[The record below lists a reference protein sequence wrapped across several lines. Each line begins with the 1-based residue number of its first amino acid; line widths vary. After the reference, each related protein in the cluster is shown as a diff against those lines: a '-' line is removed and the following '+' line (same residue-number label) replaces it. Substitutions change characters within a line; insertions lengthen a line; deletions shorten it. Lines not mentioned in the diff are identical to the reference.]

1 MPQFGDVLR
10 GIGSALNPQV
20 MQNVNAEEQQ
30 QRELA
35 LKAPAILMQIQQLQ
49 NETGFRQGIQK
60 LGPNPKPDD
69 IANLAMQFGKPEI
82 ATSILNHKEAQATRL
97 QLAHDALQQ
106 RQEFLQQRTEDRT
119 LDRQSR
125 EGIAAQMAQAR
136 SQQTDIANQMKL
148 MGLDLR
154 NQSIALRNEQ
164 FANTQEQQLQN
175 QTTHFANTLQQNKVP
190 QLSSSMTAANDLL
203 KKYEGGSIPGFG
215 AVSGSSAVP
224 NLLRGEEAK
233 NVRSAVQGVTND
245 LLNMYSGLAVT
256 LPESER
262 RSLEQMNRGDF
273 TEADFR
279 NAWPRVVNRFNS
291 VMGSLK
297 AGANPKAVEKY
308 QSQPGAIKL
317 EPITAAFGK
326 TEKSVFDQADE
337 ILKGK

>member
-1 MPQFGDVLR
+1 MAGLGDTLR
-10 GIGSALNPQV
+10 GLGSALNPEV
-20 MQNVNAEEQQ
+20 YRTVEAENMQQNDPT
-30 QRELA
+30 RL
-35 LKAPAILMQIQQLQ
+35 LHIQQLQ
-49 NETGFRQGIQK
+49 NEVLFRQGIQK
-60 LGPNPKPDD
+60 LGPSPKPDD
-69 IANLAMQFGKPEI
+69 IANLAMQFGKPEV
-82 ATSILNHKEAQATRL
+82 ATTILNHKEANATRL
-97 QLAHDALQQ
+97 QLAHDTIQQRMDALQQ
-106 RQEFLQQRTEDRT
+106 RAEDQT
-119 LDRQSR
+119 LNRQSR
-125 EGIAAQMAQAR
+125 EAIAAQTAALR
-136 SQQTDIANQMKL
+136 EQQLGLSNEMRR

-154 NQSIALRNEQ
+154 SQNLDLRNQMFE
-164 FANTQEQQLQN
+164 NTQEQQLQN
-175 QTTHFANTLQQNKVP
+175 QTTKFANTLQQNKVP
-190 QLSSSMTAANDLL
+190 QLASSMTSANDLL

-308 QSQPGAIKL
+308 QSQPGAIRL

-326 TEKSVFDQADE
+326 SETQTKSVFDKADE

>member
-1 MPQFGDVLR
+1 MAGLGDTLR
-10 GIGSALNPQV
+10 GLGSALNPEV
-20 MQNVNAEEQQ
+20 YKTVEAENMQQNDPT
-30 QRELA
+30 RL
-35 LKAPAILMQIQQLQ
+35 LHMQQLQ
-49 NETGFRQGIQK
+49 NEVLFRQGIQK
-60 LGPNPKPDD
+60 LGPSPKPDD
-69 IANLAMQFGKPEI
+69 IANLAMQFGKPEV
-82 ATSILNHKEAQATRL
+82 ATTILNHKEANAMRL
-97 QLAHDALQQ
+97 QLAHDAIQQ
-106 RQEFLQQRTEDRT
+106 RVEALQQRTEDQT
-119 LDRQSR
+119 LNRQSR
-125 EGIAAQMAQAR
+125 EAIA
-136 SQQTDIANQMKL
+136 QQTAALREQQLGVANEMRR
-148 MGLDLR
+148 MGLELRGQNLDLR
-154 NQSIALRNEQ
+154 NQMFE
-164 FANTQEQQLQN
+164 NTQEQQLQN
-175 QTTHFANTLQQNKVP
+175 QTTKFANTLQQNKVP
-190 QLSSSMTAANDLL
+190 QLASSMTSANDLL
-203 KKYEGGSIPGFG
+203 KKYEGDSIPGFG

-317 EPITAAFGK
+317 EPITSAFTSKENTSGGWSIK
-326 TEKSVFDQADE
+326 EK
-337 ILKGK
+337 